1 MKKLILILVILIF
14 NSINVFA
21 VDRHFYSFNGT
32 LPFNA
37 GWNGPMPSAGDNL
50 YIHGGCYIDQTTG
63 IDYGNL
69 YLDDCEHAG
78 SLTFV
83 SGNTLSVNNVIVN
96 TTCAAIN
103 LSQSGFLRIRGTLQV
118 AYPSIIT
125 QGAGALD
132 FFGGSTMPTNI
143 TTFANLR
150 ITATSAAVRLRTS
163 ITVNGNLILNSFH
176 WGFELRE
183 YDLTIG
189 ASGTITGSSQT
200 SYIQITSSGKLIRYV
215 DSNEAIFPFGY
226 KGQGYT
232 AYNPV
237 IIKNYGTPDWFT
249 VGLEG
254 NFINTPVP
262 NRTLLREWSIFETV
276 PGGSNATLT
285 FGWDNHTDL
294 NNFNRNNRIAI
305 ARYDSS
311 QWMETNSSRVTS
323 TVEPYST
330 SASGFTSFGYMTIKN
345 KSNFINNVSIIPE
358 GFYDT
363 LSNKLNLKDTLR
375 TYLRNIKP
383 PYNLVD
389 SAITFIDSTTFT
401 ARDTFY
407 NAPTGNYYILLKHR
421 SGIETWSKSGG
432 ERMAIDSIYNYDF
445 TTSYSQAYGSNQI
458 LKGSKYCI
466 YSGDVNQDG
475 AIDLTDMSVIDNDAA
490 VYTPGYNVTDLNGDN
505 IVDLSDMEIANNNSA
520 NYVAVVR
527 P

>member
-69 YLDDCEHAG
+69 NLDDCEHAG
-78 SLTFV
+78 
-83 SGNTLSVNNVIVN
+83 
-96 TTCAAIN
+96 
-103 LSQSGFLRIRGTLQV
+103 RIRGTLQV

-254 NFINTPVP
+254 NFI
-262 NRTLLREWSIFETV
+262 
-276 PGGSNATLT
+276 
-285 FGWDNHTDL
+285 
-294 NNFNRNNRIAI
+294 
-305 ARYDSS
+305 
-311 QWMETNSSRVTS
+311 
-323 TVEPYST
+323 
-330 SASGFTSFGYMTIKN
+330 
-345 KSNFINNVSIIPE
+345 
-358 GFYDT
+358 
-363 LSNKLNLKDTLR
+363 
-375 TYLRNIKP
+375 
-383 PYNLVD
+383 
-389 SAITFIDSTTFT
+389 
-401 ARDTFY
+401 
-407 NAPTGNYYILLKHR
+407 
-421 SGIETWSKSGG
+421 
-432 ERMAIDSIYNYDF
+432 
-445 TTSYSQAYGSNQI
+445 
-458 LKGSKYCI
+458 
-466 YSGDVNQDG
+466 
-475 AIDLTDMSVIDNDAA
+475 
-490 VYTPGYNVTDLNGDN
+490 
-505 IVDLSDMEIANNNSA
+505 
-520 NYVAVVR
+520 
-527 P
+527 